1 MKKETANLLD
11 SVCMEAFGVVALLIF
26 IAIFGLTRYQTTI
39 YLFSFISL
47 IIGYLLGK
55 TAMAAQLIKKEKL
68 KTKPKK
74 RR

>member
-1 MKKETANLLD
+1 MKKETANFLD
-11 SVCMEAFGVVALLIF
+11 RVCIEMLGAIAVLIY
-26 IAIFGLTRYQTTI
+26 ITIFGMTRNLVTI
-39 YLFSFISL
+39 SLYIFISL

-55 TAMAAQLIKKEKL
+55 HAMAAQLIKKEKL

>member
-11 SVCMEAFGVVALLIF
+11 RVCIEAFGVVAILIW
-26 IAIFGLTRYQTTI
+26 IAIFGMTRYQLTI

-55 TAMAAQLIKKEKL
+55 VAMAAQLIKKEKL

>member
-11 SVCMEAFGVVALLIF
+11 RVCIEAFGVVALLIW
-26 IAIFGLTRYQTTI
+26 IAIFGITRHQVTI
-39 YLFSFISL
+39 YLYTFISL

-55 TAMAAQLIKKEKL
+55 VAMAAQLIKKEKL
-68 KTKPKK
+68 KNKSKK